1 MDSYRIIVTP
11 DAKADITELRDYIAN
26 VLLSPK
32 TARSYIQNLRKEIGK
47 LSEMPTRIKLID
59 DEPWHSRGVRKF
71 IVRNFL
77 VYFRVEEDKNMNTIQ
92 DLYYGRISPY
102 EMSISTA
109 PEYQKLKALADKNED
124 LLRESLSDEQKEL
137 LDKLIESVTDISSI
151 SERDMFIAGFRL
163 GMKLMIDVMK
173 DE

>member
-1 MDSYRIIVTP
+1 
-11 DAKADITELRDYIAN
+11 
-26 VLLSPK
+26 
-32 TARSYIQNLRKEIGK
+32 
-47 LSEMPTRIKLID
+47 
-59 DEPWHSRGVRKF
+59 
-71 IVRNFL
+71 
-77 VYFRVEEDKNMNTIQ
+77 MNTIQ

-109 PEYQKLKALADKNED
+109 PEYQKLKDLADKNEN
-124 LLRESLSDEQKEL
+124 LLRETLSGEQKEL
-137 LDKLIESVTDISSI
+137 LDKLTECITDISSI

>member
-1 MDSYRIIVTP
+1 
-11 DAKADITELRDYIAN
+11 
-26 VLLSPK
+26 
-32 TARSYIQNLRKEIGK
+32 
-47 LSEMPTRIKLID
+47 
-59 DEPWHSRGVRKF
+59 
-71 IVRNFL
+71 
-77 VYFRVEEDKNMNTIQ
+77 MNTIQ

-109 PEYQKLKALADKNED
+109 PEYQKLKALANRNEH

-137 LDKLIESVTDISSI
+137 LDKLTECITDISSI

>member
-1 MDSYRIIVTP
+1 MD
-11 DAKADITELRDYIAN
+11 
-26 VLLSPK
+26 
-32 TARSYIQNLRKEIGK
+32 
-47 LSEMPTRIKLID
+47 
-59 DEPWHSRGVRKF
+59 
-71 IVRNFL
+71 
-77 VYFRVEEDKNMNTIQ
+77 TIQ

-124 LLRESLSDEQKEL
+124 LLRETLSDEQKEL